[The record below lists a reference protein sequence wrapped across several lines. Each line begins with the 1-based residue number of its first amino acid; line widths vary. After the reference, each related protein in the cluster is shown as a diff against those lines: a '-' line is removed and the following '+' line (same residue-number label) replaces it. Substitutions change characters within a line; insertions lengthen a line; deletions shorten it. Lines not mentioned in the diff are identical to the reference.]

1 MTTKRRCPVSY
12 PQEYV
17 TYLVHFHGDRDYFEC
32 HEILEEY
39 WKKTSPGDK
48 QSHWVGFI
56 QLAVALYHQRR
67 GNGKGALK
75 TLQKSLNIFQC
86 KKTETLNLGLNYSM
100 LMQLLAELH
109 ECLLQGKPYE
119 HFVFPISD
127 PGLIKECEA
136 LCLSKG
142 LTWCSDSLLHDPFLV
157 NKHSLRDR
165 SEVIEER
172 ARILS
177 RKNAGK

>member
-1 MTTKRRCPVSY
+1 MRY
-12 PQEYV
+12 PKEYV

-100 LMQLLAELH
+100 LMQLLAELN
-109 ECLLQGKPYE
+109 ERLLQGKPYE

-127 PGLIKECEA
+127 PGLINECEA

-142 LTWCSDSLLHDPFLV
+142 LAWCSASLLHDPFLV

-177 RKNAGK
+177 RKNAGR